1 MNNNIPE
8 IEELIKNFSKLPGLG
23 PKSAKRIILKL
34 INNKEN
40 MIKPLAKLL
49 ANVYKNVTRC
59 NDCGNLKITTQ
70 KCICETE
77 TNNYDK
83 ICVVENLSDMWV
95 IESANIYKGH
105 FHILGGT
112 LNSDEKYEKKNLL
125 IDSLIKRVKK
135 NNLKEI
141 EITGLSKKG
150 VSATLTATCRRS
162 TIKSKTKSIKRC
174 EQLVVNKSKF
184 SGAGIGSTTFDNGL
198 TFNDTFGY
206 RVEDEVI
213 ALGFAEGSRIL
224 GIFESNDNT
233 DPDIPSVTVSSQSDS
248 FTGNVI
254 AGEQFIGA
262 ESGAVARV
270 VTVSSSAKLDFVY
283 ENDRRFTIDE
293 SFTCNA
299 LSGSS
304 PIPTL
309 PANLFFTADPT

>member
-1 MNNNIPE
+1 MQNINE
-8 IEELIKNFSKLPGLG
+8 LENLIKLISKLPGLG

-125 IDSLIKRVKK
+125 IDSLVKRVKK
-135 NNLKEI
+135 NNLKEVIIATSATVEGQTTAHYI
-141 EITGLSKKG
+141 EDVIKNDKIKISKLGQGLPVG
-150 VSATLTATCRRS
+150 GEIEQLDDGTLVSAF
-162 TIKSKTKSIKRC
+162 K
-174 EQLVVNKSKF
+174 N
-184 SGAGIGSTTFDNGL
+184 
-198 TFNDTFGY
+198 
-206 RVEDEVI
+206 RV
-213 ALGFAEGSRIL
+213 
-224 GIFESNDNT
+224 
-233 DPDIPSVTVSSQSDS
+233 PVSSD
-248 FTGNVI
+248 
-254 AGEQFIGA
+254 
-262 ESGAVARV
+262 
-270 VTVSSSAKLDFVY
+270 
-283 ENDRRFTIDE
+283 
-293 SFTCNA
+293 
-299 LSGSS
+299 
-304 PIPTL
+304 
-309 PANLFFTADPT
+309 